1 MIYRIFIG
9 LILFCLVLY
18 YVFCFLEVF
27 EVIKFTEEG
36 ESVEFP
42 KMLIP
47 FYYLLKKSSKKTE
60 IEGLNK
66 TVAKKKSTKK

>member
-18 YVFCFLEVF
+18 YIFCFLEVF

-66 TVAKKKSTKK
+66 TVTKKKSTKK

>member
-9 LILFCLVLY
+9 LILFCLTLY
-18 YVFCFLEVF
+18 YIFCFLEIF
-27 EVIKFTEEG
+27 EIIKFTEEG
-36 ESVEFP
+36 DSVEFP

-47 FYYLLKKSSKKTE
+47 FYYLLKKSNKKTE

-66 TVAKKKSTKK
+66 TTAKKKSSKK